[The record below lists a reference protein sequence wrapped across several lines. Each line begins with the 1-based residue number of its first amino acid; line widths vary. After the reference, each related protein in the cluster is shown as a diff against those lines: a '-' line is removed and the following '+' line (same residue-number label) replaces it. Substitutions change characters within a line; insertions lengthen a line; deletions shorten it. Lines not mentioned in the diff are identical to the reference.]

1 MLLISLNTPER
12 QNATGFDLKRTL
24 GGWCQHVQKGWFAHG
39 GFPGYP
45 DGSELFRE
53 ETMLKSFLPV
63 LRLLSVVIALLG
75 ADGIPAF
82 AESRYFAAGTAEQ
95 PANLGEVK
103 GVMTFRGQTGEGPM
117 KDAWFAFTLPNATR
131 VRIAIDQPDVTFDLR
146 LVGSRGGDGVLISTA
161 FSREASIEYEVDAG
175 TYILRTYAD
184 TPSSYTAT
192 LKTN

>member
-53 ETMLKSFLPV
+53 ETMLKRFLPV

-82 AESRYFAAGTAEQ
+82 AESRYVAAGTAEQ

-117 KDAWFAFTLPNATR
+117 KDAWFAFTLSNATR
-131 VRIAIDQPDVTFDLR
+131 VRIAVDQPDVTFDLR

-175 TYILRTYAD
+175 TYLLRTYAD

-192 LKTN
+192 LKAN